1 VLRTRQVRDPA
12 EVLEELR
19 LGGRKGTGDVRTGIV
34 KLVLTVVEI
43 VRQVLEKQAIRR
55 VDAGDLSPE
64 EVERLGMAFIEIK
77 RSLFEISREFGI
89 KPEELTDQL
98 DAIVRTGEGSLDKVS
113 IAGLLDKLLDRGAVV
128 AGSVRLSVSDI
139 DLIVLDLLA
148 MIYPV
153 YKKAG
158 TRKRR

>member
-1 VLRTRQVRDPA
+1 LLRTRQARDPA
-12 EVLEELR
+12 QVLEELR
-19 LGGRKGTGDVRTGIV
+19 LGGRRGTGDVRTGIV

-55 VDAGDLSPE
+55 VDAGDLTPE
-64 EVERLGMAFIEIK
+64 EVERLGTAFMEIK

-89 KPEELTDQL
+89 KPEDLTDQL
-98 DAIVRTGEGSLDKVS
+98 GAIVRTGEGSLDKVS
-113 IAGLLDKLLDRGAVV
+113 IASLLDKVLDRGAVV
-128 AGSVRLSVSDI
+128 AGSVRISVSDI

-148 MIYPV
+148 MIYPM

-158 TRKRR
+158 PRRRK

>member
-1 VLRTRQVRDPA
+1 MLRTRQLRDPA
-12 EVLEELR
+12 QVLEELR
-19 LGGRKGTGDVRTGIV
+19 LGGKKGNGDVRTGLV

-55 VDAGDLSPE
+55 VEAGDLTQE
-64 EVERLGMAFIEIK
+64 EVERLGVAFMEIK
-77 RSLFEISREFGI
+77 KSLFEISMEFGI

-98 DAIVRTGEGSLDKVS
+98 GAIVRTGEGSLDKVS
-113 IAGLLDKLLDRGAVV
+113 IASLLDKILDRGAVV
-128 AGSVRLSVSDI
+128 AGSVKLSVSDI

-148 MIYPV
+148 MLHPV